1 MSDAAPAAAAV
12 AAEKKPFLRRFR
24 RPPTSVVMTLL
35 GIALT
40 AWLLPAVARQWDDR
54 QKAAELK
61 ASLVAEV
68 ASASANA
75 LTGGEEILIGRSNG
89 APRAFS
95 IPAAEKQWSI
105 TSLELESRLRAYF
118 APAIANVWT
127 DYSYYV
133 NAALLMAAGSTVTN
147 TVLQT
152 ERLFGKKLLP
162 RQFFLVLHA
171 LDKPMREFE
180 FNSFS
185 LTGRLSA
192 GSFHNKRA
200 TLLADYRDV
209 EQRLLAI
216 QQRIATYLLAATPRG
231 YSVTTHDFVHD
242 LVP

>member
-1 MSDAAPAAAAV
+1 MSDAAPAAGAV

-24 RPPTSVVMTLL
+24 RPPTSVVMTLV

-54 QKAAELK
+54 QKATELK
-61 ASLVAEV
+61 ASLDAQV

-75 LTGGEEILIGRSNG
+75 LTAGEAILVSRSSG
-89 APRAFS
+89 DSRAFS
-95 IPAAEKQWSI
+95 MPAAEQRWST
-105 TSLELESRLRAYF
+105 TSLEIESRIRAYF

-171 LDKPMREFE
+171 LDKPMRQFE
-180 FNSFS
+180 FDSFG
-185 LTGRLSA
+185 LTGSLSA
-192 GSFHNKRA
+192 GSFRAKRA
-200 TLLADYRDV
+200 TLLTEYRDV

-216 QQRIATYLLAATPRG
+216 QQKIATYLLAASPRG
-231 YSVTTHDFVHD
+231 YSVTTHDFVHG

>member
-1 MSDAAPAAAAV
+1 MPDAAPAAGVV
-12 AAEKKPFLRRFR
+12 AAEKKPFPRRLR
-24 RPPTSVVMTLL
+24 RPPTSVVMALL

-54 QKAAELK
+54 QKATELK
-61 ASLVAEV
+61 ASLDAQV
-68 ASASANA
+68 ASATANA
-75 LTGGEEILIGRSNG
+75 LTASEAILIDRSNG
-89 APRAFS
+89 APRPFS
-95 IPAAEKQWSI
+95 IPAAEKQWS
-105 TSLELESRLRAYF
+105 TASLEIESRIRAYF

-133 NAALLMAAGSTVTN
+133 NAALLMSAGSTVTN

-180 FNSFS
+180 SNSFS

-192 GSFHNKRA
+192 GSFRTKLA
-200 TLLADYRDV
+200 ILLAEYRDV

-216 QQRIATYLLAATPRG
+216 QQRIATYLLAASPRG
-231 YSVTTHDFVHD
+231 YSVTTHDFVHG
-242 LVP
+242 LLP